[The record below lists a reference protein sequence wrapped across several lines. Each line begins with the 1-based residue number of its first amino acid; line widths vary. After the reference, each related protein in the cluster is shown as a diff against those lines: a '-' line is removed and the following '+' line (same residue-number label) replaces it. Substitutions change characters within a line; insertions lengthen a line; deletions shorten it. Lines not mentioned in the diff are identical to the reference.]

1 MWTGYGNVLIDV
13 NHISLDKVVGHYG
26 CPEAVEKP
34 VSHMF
39 RKSRLLS
46 NMRHSPV
53 GYPLA
58 F

>member
-1 MWTGYGNVLIDV
+1 MVTYLIDV
-13 NHISLDKVVGHYG
+13 NHISLSNVVGHYG
-26 CPEAVEKP
+26 CPEAVEKT

-39 RKSRLLS
+39 RNMRLLG